1 MARYNTITG
10 ASTTSGATSFQSP
23 AQGLLTTLT
32 GTAPYTVNLANPVL
46 FTGAAQSFYNNTSGT
61 VTLATPS
68 GNILGPGFT
77 TATSQTIP
85 QYASYTLTSD
95 GTNYVVTNNEGGP
108 QRATTLTASG
118 AVTFSSSL
126 DVNPANASISLAPT
140 GTGTVTI
147 NPATAGSINNVNI
160 GATTAGTMRCSN
172 ITVTGTTTFS
182 SGINGVAVGNS
193 SASTGAFTT
202 LSSNST
208 TTFSAGFTSSSTTQI
223 NGTLGCNSQVTFNAG
238 TASSTTG
245 TGTLVISG
253 GLGVSGQVT
262 CNAVSAVSITETSS
276 IALKENI
283 VPLDNALDTI
293 LQLFGVMYDRKDGSS
308 KDEAGLIAE
317 DVYKIAPSLV
327 QLDENGKP
335 YGVKYT
341 KLGVYLLE
349 AVKTLSD
356 EIKTLKGK

>member
-1 MARYNTITG
+1 MARYNTVTG
-10 ASTTSGATSFQSP
+10 ASTTSGAATFNSP
-23 AQGLLTTLT
+23 AQGVLTTLT

-46 FTGAAQSFYNNTSGT
+46 FTGESQSFYNNSTGT

-85 QYASYTLTSD
+85 QYGAYTLTSD

-108 QRATTLTASG
+108 QRATTLNVASTA
-118 AVTFSSSL
+118 TFTSTISAS
-126 DVNPANASISLAPT
+126 PANASITLSPT

-147 NPATAGSINNVNI
+147 NPATAGSMDNVNI

-172 ITVTGTTTFS
+172 ITVTGTTSFS
-182 SGINGVAVGNS
+182 NGINGTAIGNS

-202 LSSNST
+202 LSSSST
-208 TTFSAGFTSSSTTQI
+208 TTLAGATFSAGVQVNS
-223 NGTLGCNSQVTFNAG
+223 TLGCNSQVTFNG
-238 TASSTTG
+238 NIASSG
-245 TGTLVISG
+245 TGSGTIVVTG

-262 CNAVSAVSITETSS
+262 CNTLSAVTITETSS

-283 VPLDNALDTI
+283 VPIENALDTI
-293 LQLFGVMYDRKDGSS
+293 LQLFGVIYDRKDGSS

-317 DVYKIAPSLV
+317 DVYKVAPSLV
-327 QLDENGKP
+327 QLDKNGKP